1 MIKQRSFSNAL
12 KWSYSASWGEKAFTA
27 LFTVILAGILGPR
40 DFGMISIALIYIG
53 FLNMFQDQGLVA
65 ALIQRKDLQQEHSD
79 AVFWM
84 NQFLSFVLVGISIAL
99 GGWWAAKNHAPEAAR
114 FIFVLS
120 LSIPIEGL
128 TVVQTALLKRD
139 MDFRTL
145 SIRSNISV
153 VTGGIVGLGMAFGGF
168 GAWSL
173 VGQIFGRDLTALVLL
188 WKMSAWRPH
197 LEFSWKHLRELMS
210 FSVSNFIAQ
219 LGIFADMQS
228 ASVLIGLLFG
238 PVAVGLYRLADRVM
252 SSVMTM
258 ATASIQAVAL
268 PEFSRR
274 QNNPDQL
281 RQSALSCIRVS
292 SIVTLP
298 ALAGLAAV
306 SGPLMAMIGA
316 QWLPAANV
324 LKILSLLG
332 MFVMFAFFTGPL
344 LQALHLTH
352 KLAVLEWART
362 VIGVAFIVGTG
373 LMVRNSHPEWH
384 LMAIT
389 LARFV
394 PTVFVVTPAF
404 LYILMKIC
412 DISAANLM
420 AAVWP
425 SFAASIGAVAS
436 VSLCNYSNA
445 FSGVRPMFVLVTE
458 VVIGGAAG
466 LVVLVSTDSQLR
478 DKLRTII
485 QRAFGLSPVVSQ

>member
-1 MIKQRSFSNAL
+1 MPRQRSFSNAL

-40 DFGMISIALIYIG
+40 DFGMISIALIYTG

-65 ALIQRKDLQQEHSD
+65 ALIQRKDLRQEHSD

-84 NQFLSFVLVGISIAL
+84 NQVLSFVLVGVSIAL

-153 VTGGIVGLGMAFGGF
+153 VTGGIVGLGMAFAGF

-173 VGQIFGRDLTALVLL
+173 VGQIFGRDLIALALL
-188 WKMSAWRPH
+188 WKMSAWRPRF
-197 LEFSWKHLRELMS
+197 EFSWKHLRELMS
-210 FSVSNFIAQ
+210 FSVSNFVAQ

-274 QNNPDQL
+274 QDNPDQL

-306 SGPLMAMIGA
+306 SGPLMAMIGP
-316 QWLPAANV
+316 QWLPASSV
-324 LKILSLLG
+324 LKILSVLG

-362 VIGVAFIVGTG
+362 AVGVAFIVGTG

-394 PTVFVVTPAF
+394 PTVFIVTPAF
-404 LYILMKIC
+404 LYILMKVC
-412 DISAANLM
+412 DISLGNLV

-425 SFAASIGAVAS
+425 SVAASIGAVAS
-436 VSLCNYSNA
+436 VSLCNYSNIFA
-445 FSGVRPMFVLVTE
+445 GARPLFVLVTE
-458 VVIGGAAG
+458 VVIGGATG
-466 LVVLVSTDSQLR
+466 LAILASTDSQLR
-478 DKLRTII
+478 DMLRTIL
-485 QRAFGLSPVVSQ
+485 QRAFGLSPAVSQ